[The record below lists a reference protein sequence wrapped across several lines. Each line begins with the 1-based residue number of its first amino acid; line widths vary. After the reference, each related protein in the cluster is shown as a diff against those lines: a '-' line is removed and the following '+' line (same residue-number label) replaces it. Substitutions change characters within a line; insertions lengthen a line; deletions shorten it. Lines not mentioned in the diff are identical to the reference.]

1 MSVAT
6 EFPPDI
12 PIPARARPDGGATVL
27 PFRPRR
33 AAVAPALPG
42 PAASPG
48 VLHDA
53 ARATS
58 RLNLVRATPTAGS
71 TWAGDAPLRLTRR
84 GYVLLGLLAAMLV
97 AGLLWLAH
105 ASVPPSPRAPGVSAV
120 TDRDGD
126 TLWSIASR
134 IAPQRDPRLVV
145 AELEDVNHLSSPVVQ
160 AGQVLRTR

>member
-12 PIPARARPDGGATVL
+12 HIPAHARPERGAVVL

-33 AAVAPALPG
+33 IAVDPALPT
-42 PAASPG
+42 PAAPPG

-53 ARATS
+53 ARAAS
-58 RLNLVRATPTAGS
+58 RLYPVRAAPTGS
-71 TWAGDAPLRLTRR
+71 RTRAGDAPLRLTRR
-84 GYVLLGLLAAMLV
+84 GYVLLGLLAATLV
-97 AGLLWLAH
+97 AGLLWLGH
-105 ASVPPSPRAPGVSAV
+105 ASLPPNPRAPAIGAV
-120 TDRDGD
+120 TVRDGD

-145 AELEDVNHLSSPVVQ
+145 AELEYVNHLSSPVVQ
-160 AGQVLRTR
+160 PGQVLCTR